1 MFSETAE
8 QCIKASKNIHCI
20 DESSQKGSDD
30 MKKLGVILLAALMIA
45 LAGCAQNQAG
55 DKPSVEGKGSP
66 AAESQLQV
74 VADTTLYR
82 GTVTAVSDHQLTVEQ
97 HDGRNYGEPEIIFT
111 LPDSGA
117 TGFRKGDYVEIYY
130 GDLRETAPA
139 QAEAI
144 LAEKL
149 ADKVEEVVTNGTVQ
163 EVLEG
168 ENGVIADLLLI
179 DSNGQEILFHI
190 SEETQIYMDKE
201 ALIPGEKISVLH
213 DDVFTLSLPPQ
224 GNAREIS
231 PWRYQREIA
240 DTQVTE

>member
-55 DKPSVEGKGSP
+55 NKPSVEGKGSP

-111 LPDSGA
+111 LPGSGA
-117 TGFRKGDYVEIYY
+117 TGFQKGDYVEIYY

-144 LAEKL
+144 SAEKL
-149 ADKVEEVVTNGTVQ
+149 ADKVEKVVTNGTVQ

-190 SEETQIYMDKE
+190 SEETQIYMDI
-201 ALIPGEKISVLH
+201 IPGEKISVLH

-231 PWRYQREIA
+231 LWRYQREIA